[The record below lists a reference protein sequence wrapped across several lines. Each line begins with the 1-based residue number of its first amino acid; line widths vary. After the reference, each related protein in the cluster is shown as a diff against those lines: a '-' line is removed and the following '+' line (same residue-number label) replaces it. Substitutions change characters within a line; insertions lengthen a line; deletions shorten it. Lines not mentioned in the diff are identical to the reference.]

1 MEKDLFLS
9 QLVFGWLCK
18 LRPVSVI
25 SLMRVRKTLVSL
37 DGHVLIFVFHPA
49 ERLLTGSCDSKVGQQ
64 NSTLRRDLKQFF
76 GWVRKH
82 AYGCSG
88 MSIKLYDQWRVWLQ
102 KSHKTRNQVG
112 KELFIHILLVFNPNP
127 INHHLGVWFSSALVS
142 STVMPGIFALIT
154 LWDWIQAL
162 ELLELPEFEL
172 KWFWCY
178 CTEFPVFCSV
188 TTEVNNMRRLIWFQ
202 VTFHKLK

>member
-1 MEKDLFLS
+1 MACQRATGECWIYFFRGLFLKINRLTPLHINSSGAAHIWSSETCCLFKMEKDLFLS

-112 KELFIHILLVFNPNP
+112 KELFIHILLVF
-127 INHHLGVWFSSALVS
+127 
-142 STVMPGIFALIT
+142 
-154 LWDWIQAL
+154 
-162 ELLELPEFEL
+162 
-172 KWFWCY
+172 
-178 CTEFPVFCSV
+178 
-188 TTEVNNMRRLIWFQ
+188 
-202 VTFHKLK
+202 

>member
-1 MEKDLFLS
+1 MACQRATGECWIYFFRGLFLKINRLTPLHINCSGAAHIWSSETCCLFKMEKDLFLS

-25 SLMRVRKTLVSL
+25 SLMRVWKTLVSL
-37 DGHVLIFVFHPA
+37 DGHVLIFVFRPA

-112 KELFIHILLVFNPNP
+112 KELFIHILLVFEPKP
-127 INHHLGVWFSSALVS
+127 H
-142 STVMPGIFALIT
+142 
-154 LWDWIQAL
+154 
-162 ELLELPEFEL
+162 
-172 KWFWCY
+172 
-178 CTEFPVFCSV
+178 
-188 TTEVNNMRRLIWFQ
+188 
-202 VTFHKLK
+202 